1 LTPKIVRPKTKKL
14 LNRSVDVEILADTET
29 NTEKNP
35 RMKLNN
41 EEHKNIRKNNRKNNH
56 EGQKNIPLGVNFL
69 PVPFYAVTFF
79 SSFSFNV

>member
-1 LTPKIVRPKTKKL
+1 LTPKFVRPKTKKL

-41 EEHKNIRKNNRKNNH
+41 EEHKNIHKNNH
-56 EGQKNIPLGVNFL
+56 EDQKNIPLGVNFL

-79 SSFSFNV
+79 SSFSFDV